1 MDPEQLG
8 VSSKHVTDV
17 VADYQ
22 STYQYQ
28 GGLRNPDGTTPRRS
42 EYAALTA
49 NITASPVS
57 AQIADA
63 RTAMSDL
70 IGFDDKARDA
80 ANNLFKAHKQAI
92 GKYVGMDSADWQK
105 TA

>member
-1 MDPEQLG
+1 
-8 VSSKHVTDV
+8 
-17 VADYQ
+17 
-22 STYQYQ
+22 
-28 GGLRNPDGTTPRRS
+28 
-42 EYAALTA
+42 
-49 NITASPVS
+49 
-57 AQIADA
+57 
-63 RTAMSDL
+63 MSDL